1 MDDKILKFIAF
12 ILAIIVVILVYA
24 ISLRE
29 NDQAVASELAS
40 STPLPSSTE
49 TVQEIEVVK
58 YIYYDVP
65 FDVDT
70 QREITDVCSEYNLTY
85 ELILGVI
92 SVECASFEPNT
103 LGDGGNSFG
112 LMQIQPKWWSETMA
126 QEGVTNLLDPIQNV
140 RCGCAILRDLCK
152 KYGTVYRALQY
163 YNTGDADSN
172 NGYADKVYQAMD
184 DLRLLSEGV

>member
-1 MDDKILKFIAF
+1 MTKYYCLILAF
-12 ILAIIVVILVYA
+12 ILTVISAIFSY
-24 ISLRE
+24 R
-29 NDQAVASELAS
+29 DYRKELNTPTIKTEP
-40 STPLPSSTE
+40 TPLPSSTE
-49 TVQEIEVVK
+49 TVQEIEYVK

-65 FDVDT
+65 LDVAT
-70 QREITDVCSEYNLTY
+70 QREIADVCSEYNLTY
-85 ELILGVI
+85 ELILSVI
-92 SVECASFEPNT
+92 SVECASFEPDT

-126 QEGVTNLLDPIQNV
+126 REGVTNLLDPIQNIK
-140 RCGCAILRDLCK
+140 CGCAILRDLTK

-184 DLRLLSEGV
+184 DLRLLPEV